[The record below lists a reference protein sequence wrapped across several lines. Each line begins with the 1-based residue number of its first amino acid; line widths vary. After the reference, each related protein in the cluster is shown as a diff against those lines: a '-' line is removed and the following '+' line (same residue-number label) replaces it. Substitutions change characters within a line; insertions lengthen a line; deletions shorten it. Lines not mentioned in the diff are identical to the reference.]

1 MVTHDSE
8 EDEFE
13 EEFDE
18 EEAEELKY
26 IAGDTYYPYVGSFN
40 KYKDDFTADITVD
53 SDTSSYETHCDNI
66 STTILQDNSFV
77 GICQEV
83 QKHLQ
88 YIMHKNDG
96 NQYER
101 CLYFNF
107 FLNSETKYKTFH
119 QHNGSKVFEAYKKL
133 SNALNV
139 CNLKIDYIREDI
151 LTELTD
157 LYNIHESL
165 DKFLALFDTSNQNIC
180 EQAKQ
185 FAELYA
191 KNKKDCYVSHKPEFC
206 RELENIQDSSYYSM
220 KHKNCNE
227 AVKILESVMDFN
239 RTASVVVPC
248 IIILSVSLFLY
259 ISYKFTPFGS
269 WVNTKILKNKIWN
282 NLSEESQ
289 LLNFRHEPLNLENN
303 EYNIKYQAE

>member
-1 MVTHDSE
+1 MVTEDSE
-8 EDEFE
+8 EEEFE
-13 EEFDE
+13 EEE

-26 IAGDTYYPYVGSFN
+26 IAGDTYYPYVSTFY
-40 KYKDDFTADITVD
+40 KYKADFTSNTAIG
-53 SDTSSYETHCDNI
+53 SDTHSHGTNCDNI
-66 STTILQDNSFV
+66 STSILQDISFV

-83 QKHLQ
+83 QKHLEN
-88 YIMHKNDG
+88 IKNKQDE

-139 CNLKIDYIREDI
+139 CDLKIEYIREDI

-165 DKFLALFDTSNQNIC
+165 DKFLSLFDASDQNIC
-180 EQAKQ
+180 EYAKQ

-191 KNKKDCYVSHKPEFC
+191 KNKKNCYVSHKPAFC
-206 RELENIQDSSYYSM
+206 RELENIQDSSFYRM
-220 KHKNCNE
+220 KHKNCKE
-227 AVKILESVMDFN
+227 AAKILESVMDFD
-239 RTASVVVPC
+239 RTASIVVPF
-248 IIILSVSLFLY
+248 IIILAISSFSY

-282 NLSEESQ
+282 NLSEEPQ
-289 LLNFRHEPLNLENN
+289 LLNFRHEPLNLQNN
-303 EYNIKYQAE
+303 EYNIKYHAE